1 MISDSLS
8 RDFKKEDARMRQ
20 LNFQQVAIG
29 MVLAVCCMLVGS
41 NVLTTNQAQG
51 EVRGTA
57 EPPTFQAGSVPVLR
71 DISSTLRQ
79 IDSRLVRLEAIAQ
92 KMQAQAA
99 ASAQRAVSGQAAEQS
114 TN

>member
-1 MISDSLS
+1 
-8 RDFKKEDARMRQ
+8 MRQ

-29 MVLAVCCMLVGS
+29 MVLAMCCMLVGA
-41 NVLTTNQAQG
+41 NILTSNQAHG

-57 EPPTFQAGSVPVLR
+57 EPPTFQSGSVPVLR
-71 DISSTLRQ
+71 DIASTLRQ

-92 KMQAQAA
+92 KIQSQAA
-99 ASAQRAVSGQAAEQS
+99 ASAQRAASSPATEEG